1 MKRMKKLLVLLG
13 VLIILC
19 VGIGIAT
26 GVEKHIDRISG
37 IDEEIIAVDTDAL
50 ESVSLTK
57 DGKTLTFEKKE
68 DQWKDKE
75 DEAFPIDQDK
85 MQEFLEHFQSVKASF
100 QIQDVEDLEQYGLTK
115 PQCTIAFHASEENTE
130 IRLGDF
136 STMDSKRYVTLDDK
150 TVYLIDEDLSEY
162 VSTKRD
168 DFMKQD
174 AVPEYDQIQQIA
186 ISGGESLQ
194 IDYLP
199 DEVYSYTDKYDY
211 YLVDGDSHKAVST
224 VNVESFLTRLKNL
237 DVTDYVNYQVTE
249 EELAEYGLDE
259 PKRSV
264 KVTYTKEDAQNSF
277 TIDFGKKKD
286 KNYFRMNDSNIV
298 YQLEEERY
306 QEILDAGY
314 ETFRPSEV
322 VALDWDLVKTIKIK
336 MDDQEYTVDHKGKN
350 YKLDGETVEFD
361 EVIRTVDDLILNEEV
376 EESKLQKEEIAFEIE
391 LNQKE
396 YDRVSVSIYQ
406 YDGENCAVQ
415 VDGETVGLVTRELVV
430 DFKEAVNKV
439 ILG

>member
-26 GVEKHIDRISG
+26 GVEKRIDRISS
-37 IDEEIIAVDTDAL
+37 IDEEIISVDIDAL
-50 ESVSLTK
+50 ESISLTK
-57 DGKTLTFEKKE
+57 DGKKLAFEKKE
-68 DQWKDKE
+68 EQWKDKE
-75 DEAFPIDQDK
+75 DEAFPVDQDK

-115 PQCTIAFHASEENTE
+115 PQCTIAFHASEESTE

-162 VSTKRD
+162 VSTSRD

-224 VNVESFLTRLKNL
+224 VNVESFLTKLKNL
-237 DVTDYVNYQVTE
+237 DVTDYVTYQVTE

-259 PKRSV
+259 PERSV

-286 KNYFRMNDSNIV
+286 KNYFRMNDSKIV
-298 YQLEEERY
+298 YQLEEESY

-322 VALDWDLVKTIKIK
+322 VALDWDLVKSIKIK

-350 YKLDGETVEFD
+350 YKLDGEKVEFD
-361 EVIRTVDDLILNEEV
+361 EVIRTVDELILNEEV

-415 VDGETVGLVTRELVV
+415 VDGENVGLVKRELVV

>member
-1 MKRMKKLLVLLG
+1 MGISDILYLVCLFLLLFADVSWNYCLYNG
-13 VLIILC
+13 V
-19 VGIGIAT
+19 
-26 GVEKHIDRISG
+26 
-37 IDEEIIAVDTDAL
+37 
-50 ESVSLTK
+50 
-57 DGKTLTFEKKE
+57 F
-68 DQWKDKE
+68 
-75 DEAFPIDQDK
+75 
-85 MQEFLEHFQSVKASF
+85 
-100 QIQDVEDLEQYGLTK
+100 DVTAIVYY
-115 PQCTIAFHASEENTE
+115 I
-130 IRLGDF
+130 
-136 STMDSKRYVTLDDK
+136 SKRYVTLDDK

-162 VSTKRD
+162 VSTQRD

-194 IDYLP
+194 INYLP
-199 DEVYSYTDKYDY
+199 DEVYSYTDQYDY

-224 VNVESFLTRLKNL
+224 VNVEYFLTRLKNL
-237 DVTDYVNYQVTE
+237 DVTDYVTYQVTE

-259 PKRSV
+259 PERSV

-277 TIDFGKKKD
+277 TIDFSKKKD
-286 KNYFRMNDSNIV
+286 KNYFRMNDSKIV
-298 YQLEEERY
+298 YQLEEESY
-306 QEILDAGY
+306 QEILDVGY

-336 MDDQEYTVDHKGKN
+336 MDDQEYTVDHKGKT

-361 EVIRTVDDLILNEEV
+361 EVIRTIDDLILNEEV
-376 EESKLQKEEIAFEIE
+376 EESKLQKKEIAFEIE

-396 YDRVSVSIYQ
+396 YDTVSVNIYQ

-439 ILG
+439 IF

>member
-26 GVEKHIDRISG
+26 GVEKRIDRISS
-37 IDEEIIAVDTDAL
+37 IDEEIISVDIDAL
-50 ESVSLTK
+50 ESISLTK
-57 DGKTLTFEKKE
+57 DGKKLAFEKKE
-68 DQWKDKE
+68 EQWKDKE
-75 DEAFPIDQDK
+75 DEAFPVDQDK

-115 PQCTIAFHASEENTE
+115 PQCTIIFHASEESTE
-130 IRLGDF
+130 LRLGDF

-162 VSTKRD
+162 VSTSRD

-224 VNVESFLTRLKNL
+224 VNVESFLTKLKNL
-237 DVTDYVNYQVTE
+237 DVTDYVTYQVTE

-259 PKRSV
+259 PERSV

-286 KNYFRMNDSNIV
+286 KNYFRMNDSKIV
-298 YQLEEERY
+298 YQLEEESY

-322 VALDWDLVKTIKIK
+322 VALDWDLVKSIKIK

-350 YKLDGETVEFD
+350 YKLDGEKVEFD
-361 EVIRTVDDLILNEEV
+361 EVIRTVDELILNEEV

-415 VDGETVGLVTRELVV
+415 VDGENVGLVKRELVV